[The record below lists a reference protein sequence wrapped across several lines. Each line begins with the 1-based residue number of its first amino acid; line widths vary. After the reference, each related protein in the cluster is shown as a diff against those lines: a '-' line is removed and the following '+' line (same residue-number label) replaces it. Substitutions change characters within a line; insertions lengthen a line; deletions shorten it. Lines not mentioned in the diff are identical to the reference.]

1 MDIHSNSTGRLDMLS
16 KIQKWG
22 NSQGIRIP
30 KGILEDS
37 KIEIGEDVDISLVN
51 GTIVIKKSTTI
62 RGRYRIEDLVA
73 KMPKG
78 QESSE
83 VDWGDPEGREQ
94 W

>member
-1 MDIHSNSTGRLDMLS
+1 MLS

-37 KIEIGEDVDISLVN
+37 KIEIGEDVDISIKD
-51 GTIVIKKSTTI
+51 GTIVIKKANMI
-62 RGRYRIEDLVA
+62 RGRYKIEDLVA
-73 KMPKG
+73 KMPKD
-78 QESSE
+78 QEPSE
-83 VDWGDPEGREQ
+83 VDWGDPEGQEV

>member
-1 MDIHSNSTGRLDMLS
+1 MLS

-37 KIEIGEDVDISLVN
+37 KIEIGEDVDISIKD
-51 GTIVIKKSTTI
+51 GTIVIKKANMI
-62 RGRYRIEDLVA
+62 RGRYKIEDLVA
-73 KMPKG
+73 KMPKD
-78 QESSE
+78 QELSE
-83 VDWGDPEGREQ
+83 VDWGDPEGQEV